1 MPVLQMILLTSPT
14 HNMEA
19 SFYLIWRTSQTY
31 REVLVKVL
39 TKLNKKNS
47 QLLNEWSIYLLGQ
60 KLKTYKHVRVWIIL
74 MKMLKR
80 CSLESVNCTCEI
92 SIYYL
97 RELYCTHCIVYML
110 IFEPNC
116 MSGAIFN
123 IHLGCKYFWNSK
135 KIS

>member
-60 KLKTYKHVRVWIIL
+60 KLKTYKHVRVWIII

-80 CSLESVNCTCEI
+80 CSLFTHASVNWEC
-92 SIYYL
+92 
-97 RELYCTHCIVYML
+97 ELYLWNINLLFKRTLLYSLHCLY
-110 IFEPNC
+110 
-116 MSGAIFN
+116 AD
-123 IHLGCKYFWNSK
+123 FWAKLYVRGHIQYPSWL
-135 KIS
+135 